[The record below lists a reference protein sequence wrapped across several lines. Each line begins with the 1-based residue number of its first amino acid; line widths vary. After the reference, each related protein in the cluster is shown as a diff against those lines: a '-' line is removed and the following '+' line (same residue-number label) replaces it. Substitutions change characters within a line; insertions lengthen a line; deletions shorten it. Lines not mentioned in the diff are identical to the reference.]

1 MTAET
6 TKPKQRGSGWP
17 KGVSGN
23 PAGRPRGARHTALLA
38 LDAIGEAAAADVLRR
53 VVEDAK
59 GGDLRA
65 AEILLRRLWPERKG
79 RPIPLDLPALEA
91 PADLVRATAAIVE
104 AVAGGDVTP
113 EEGAA
118 VAAIVETHRRVVE
131 TEELERRLAALE
143 AKGTRYDR
151 THGQAPRA
159 TRSSTGRPVGRARLP
174 GAT

>member
-1 MTAET
+1 MTSDEQA
-6 TKPKQRGSGWP
+6 PPQGGQGSAANADRKQRGRPFQPGQ
-17 KGVSGN
+17 SGN
-23 PAGRPRGARHTALLA
+23 PAGKRKGTRHAALLA

-79 RPIPLDLPALEA
+79 RPTPLELPALDT
-91 PADLVRATAAIVE
+91 PADLVKATAAIVE

-118 VAAIVETHRRVVE
+118 VATIVETHRRVVE

-143 AKGTRYDR
+143 ARGD
-151 THGQAPRA
+151 AA
-159 TRSSTGRPVGRARLP
+159 
-174 GAT
+174 

>member
-1 MTAET
+1 MTGDEQAPPQDGPAMPENADR
-6 TKPKQRGSGWP
+6 KQRGRPFQPGQ
-17 KGVSGN
+17 SGN
-23 PAGRPRGARHTALLA
+23 PAGKPKGTRHVALQA

-79 RPIPLDLPALEA
+79 RPTPLELPALDT
-91 PADLVRATAAIVE
+91 PAALVKATAAIVE

-118 VAAIVETHRRVVE
+118 VASIVETHRRAIE
-131 TEELERRLAALE
+131 TEELERRLAVLE
-143 AKGTRYDR
+143 ARGDA
-151 THGQAPRA
+151 Q
-159 TRSSTGRPVGRARLP
+159 
-174 GAT
+174 

>member
-1 MTAET
+1 MAAET
-6 TKPKQRGSGWP
+6 TDPKQRGPGWP

-23 PAGRPRGARHTALLA
+23 PAGRPKGARHTALLA

-79 RPIPLDLPALEA
+79 RPISLDLPVLET
-91 PADLVRATAAIVE
+91 PEDLVKAMAAIVQ
-104 AVAGGDVTP
+104 AVASGDVTP

-118 VAAIVETHRRVVE
+118 VAAIVETHRRAIE
-131 TEELERRLAALE
+131 TDELERRLAALE
-143 AKGTRYDR
+143 ARGD
-151 THGQAPRA
+151 
-159 TRSSTGRPVGRARLP
+159 
-174 GAT
+174 GA